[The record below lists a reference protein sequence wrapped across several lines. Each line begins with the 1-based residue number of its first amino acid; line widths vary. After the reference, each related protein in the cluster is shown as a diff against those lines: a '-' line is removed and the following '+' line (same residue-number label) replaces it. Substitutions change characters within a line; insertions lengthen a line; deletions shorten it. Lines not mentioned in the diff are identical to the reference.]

1 VADILT
7 DATLRIS
14 EEDLKLMVLDKE
26 QLPEEFKQLKL
37 GREGPLDN
45 ATMAEQGFPGST
57 EERFREMGR
66 ITGYMREFASQTT
79 EPPTEDSIDIMVATV
94 VHLFDDAPAISKWM
108 TDVFVKQFEENV
120 GKSMPSGQ
128 ELIAVEHITVNGF
141 YDEVVALRATQTKDG
156 NSFSSTIVDFRLGRL
171 LGVAFV
177 VTSGDVERTSLAEKV
192 AVELE
197 RNIVKAVLS

>member
-1 VADILT
+1 MADILS

-14 EEDLKLMVLDKE
+14 EEDLKSMVLEKE
-26 QLPEEFKQLKL
+26 QLPQEFKQFKL

-57 EERFREMGR
+57 EESFSDMGR
-66 ITGYMREFASQTT
+66 IIGYMREFTSPTAN
-79 EPPTEDSIDIMVATV
+79 PPAQDGTDIMVATV
-94 VHLFDDAPAISKWM
+94 VHIFDDAQAVSKWM
-108 TDVFVKQFEENV
+108 TDVFVKQFEDNV

-128 ELIAVEHITVNGF
+128 ELIAVEHVAVNGF
-141 YDEVVALRATQTKDG
+141 YDEAVALKATQTKDSE
-156 NSFSSTIVDFRLGRL
+156 SFSSTIVDFRLGRI

-177 VTSGDVERTSLAEKV
+177 VTSGDVERTSLAEQV

-197 RNIVKAVLS
+197 RNIVKAVLR

>member
-1 VADILT
+1 MADILT

-14 EEDLKLMVLDKE
+14 EEDLKSMVLDKE
-26 QLPEEFKQLKL
+26 QLPEEFKQFKP

-57 EERFREMGR
+57 EESFRDKGR
-66 ITGYMREFASQTT
+66 ITGYMREFASQAT
-79 EPPTEDSIDIMVATV
+79 EPPAEDGIDIMVATV
-94 VHLFDDAPAISKWM
+94 VHLFDDAQAISKWM
-108 TDVFVKQFEENV
+108 TDVFVKQFEDNV

-128 ELIAVEHITVNGF
+128 ELIAIEHVMVNGF
-141 YDEVVALRATQTKDG
+141 YDEVIALRATQTKDG

-197 RNIVKAVLS
+197 RNIVKAVLK